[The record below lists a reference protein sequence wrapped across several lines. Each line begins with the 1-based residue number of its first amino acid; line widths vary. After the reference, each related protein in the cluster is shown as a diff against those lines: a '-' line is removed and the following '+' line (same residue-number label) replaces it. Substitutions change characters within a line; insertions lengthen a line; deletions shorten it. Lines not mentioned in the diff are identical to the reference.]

1 MHIAAV
7 VDSDDSGYDVGYDS
21 YDGDDSYD
29 VDYDSYD
36 GVDGGGKQYVY
47 VVDVEDDTDDA
58 LIMIV
63 TTKEIDAIDAVA
75 RRLML

>member
-1 MHIAAV
+1 MHKAAV
-7 VDSDDSGYDVGYDS
+7 VDSDYDSNDSGYDS
-21 YDGDDSYD
+21 YDSDDSYD

-58 LIMIV
+58 LMI
-63 TTKEIDAIDAVA
+63 
-75 RRLML
+75 